1 MKLISCNLI
10 AVKRNLL
17 LLINIFFSFTILFA
31 VPANSEPIEKT
42 QSDGTVVTVRLRG
55 DEKIN
60 WIESLDGY
68 TLMYNGNQDIVFAI
82 KDDAGDLQ
90 PSKIL
95 YKGENLNAYSPA
107 DRDII
112 SSITKYQGYSE
123 RQVQLLRQFWSMAG
137 GTPNAPNAPSNAT
150 APKGVPTEYLKPVL
164 GEKKVLCIL
173 ANFSNKKIVKSNEEI
188 DNLMNQVGYKTDNM
202 GSVKDFYRANSYG
215 KMDIAITVVGPVEL
229 PETTTYYSKSNQ
241 VGFRIFAKT
250 VAEIAD
256 TIIDYTQFEMNGVVP
271 AFHILFAGYGDEFI
285 GNGQQIWSH
294 AWNFVEAIGSNLN
307 LDGIDIIRYSCSP
320 TLEGSTGER
329 LTSVG
334 VICHEMAHS
343 FGSPDYYDVG
353 LGDAYLGTGYWDLM
367 ANGVQNNGGMVPAQ
381 FNMLQKII
389 FGWVEPIE
397 LTGPAT
403 ITDMPNS
410 VDSAMAYIVINNSI
424 NDMYILENRQRK
436 GFDMAVPGTGLLIY
450 HVHPDAITKP
460 NDYGNSGHPQRLYIV
475 AASRD
480 NAFPANNPASY
491 GNINSAAATFG
502 NTKTEFTSTSA
513 PRMFYWGG
521 SNNQVVVN
529 NKPITNIKHENSL
542 ISFNFMG
549 GDSTVKTNDA
559 ALIDFVAMPKVQD
572 TGLVDI
578 KVKLQNLGKPLTS
591 ATIEWTFD
599 GQNQSEYQWSGNLEY
614 NAGTVVTVGSVGM
627 DTGAH
632 TVTATVTIVDDNNT
646 ANNAISKTVKLAT
659 VFFKEDFE
667 GESLGWIN
675 HSDSLHKWMTGNA
688 VANGGKKS
696 LYVTDNNKDNKYNNK
711 SPYSQCSH
719 IFHDIDFPA
728 SNDSFDMFF
737 DVRCLGENY
746 QSVPYDY
753 AELWIVPINT
763 ENAENPK
770 NPKNAEPVAGVPVTE
785 GELLGKYS
793 NIDNWKTIHKT
804 LPASYSNTSNRLVIS
819 WINND
824 FAGNQPPAAI
834 DNIIFA
840 ARSFKQQDTVPSALE
855 PAVEVREN
863 MPLYARISNGTLQVS
878 GLTVGERWYIYSVSG
893 NLIYSDMAI
902 KPEAAVTSNLLN
914 KITSGIYIVKSGKRT
929 TKFVKL

>member
-31 VPANSEPIEKT
+31 VPANPEPIEKT
-42 QSDGTVVTVRLRG
+42 QSDGTVVIVRLRG

-112 SSITKYQGYSE
+112 SRITKYQGYSE

-137 GTPNAPNAPSNAT
+137 GTPNAPNVPNVPSNAT
-150 APKGVPTEYLKPVL
+150 ATAPKGMPTEYLKPVL

-173 ANFSNKKIVKSNEEI
+173 ANFSNKKIIRSNEEI

-215 KMDIAITVVGPVEL
+215 KMDVTITVVGPVEL

-241 VGFRIFAKT
+241 AGFRIFAKT
-250 VAEIAD
+250 AAELVD
-256 TIIDYTQFEMNGVVP
+256 SIIDYAQFATDDIIP
-271 AFHILFAGYGDEFI
+271 AFHIIFAGYGDEFI

-294 AWNFVEAIGSNLN
+294 AWSFMEAIGSNLK
-307 LDGIDIIRYSCSP
+307 LDGVDIVRYSCSP
-320 TLEGSTGER
+320 ELDGATGDR
-329 LTSVG
+329 LTAVG
-334 VICHEMAHS
+334 VICHELGHS

-353 LGDAYLGTGYWDLM
+353 LGDAYIGTGYWDLM
-367 ANGVQNNGGMVPAQ
+367 ANGVQNNNDRVPAQ
-381 FNMLQKII
+381 INMLQKII

-424 NDMYILENRQRK
+424 SDMYILENRQRK

-450 HVHPDAITKP
+450 HVHPDAIAKP
-460 NDYGNSGHPQRLYIV
+460 NDYGNSGHPQKLYIV
-475 AASRD
+475 AASRN

-513 PRMFYWGG
+513 PGMFYWGG

-559 ALIDFVAMPKVQD
+559 ALIDFVAMPKVCD
-572 TGLVDI
+572 TGLVEI
-578 KVKLQNLGKPLTS
+578 KVKLHNLGKQFDS

-599 GQNQSEYQWSGNLEY
+599 GQNQPKYQWLGKVEH
-614 NAGTVVTVGSVGM
+614 NAKAVVTVGTIRI
-627 DTGAH
+627 DTSAH
-632 TVTATVTIVDDNNT
+632 TLSASITIKGDSNT
-646 ANNAISKTVKLAT
+646 ANNSISKTIKLAT

-667 GESLGWIN
+667 NESPDWTN
-675 HSDSLHKWMTGNA
+675 HSDNLHKWLISNA

-696 LYVTDNNKDNKYNNK
+696 LYITDNNKDNKYNNK
-711 SPYSQCSH
+711 SMYSQCSH

-728 SNDSFDMFF
+728 SKDSFDMFF
-737 DVRCLGENY
+737 DVRGIGENY
-746 QSVPYDY
+746 QSEPYDY
-753 AELWIVPINT
+753 VELRIVST
-763 ENAENPK
+763 GT
-770 NPKNAEPVAGVPVTE
+770 EPVAGVPVTE

-793 NIDNWKTIHKT
+793 NIDSWTTIHKT
-804 LPASYSNTSNRLVIS
+804 LPASYSDTTNRLIIT
-819 WINND
+819 WINDN

-840 ARSFKQQDTVPSALE
+840 ARSFFKQDTVPSAVE
-855 PAVEVREN
+855 PVIKIQDN
-863 MPLYARISNGTLQVS
+863 TPLYVWIDNGTLNVS

-893 NLIYSDMAI
+893 SLIYSDMAI
-902 KPEAAVTSNLLN
+902 KSSASLPLSR
-914 KITSGIYIVKSGKRT
+914 ITGINSGIYIIQSGVRS
-929 TKFVKL
+929 TKFAK